1 MKKNARRGVTMAEL
15 CIAIA
20 VISIVSTMV
29 VSFSVLVAERNNSA
43 NAKLET
49 ITDINF
55 IETMVE
61 EWFEKSE
68 NNISYY
74 QNETGIHISEATE
87 LDNVSKLGY
96 SSTTDK
102 VIYFTNHNTLR
113 LNDREIELSSNI
125 EGIKFSKAENS
136 NLYYCTIE
144 YETRGYNNGP
154 ETYTFCVNTK
164 MGY

>member
-68 NNISYY
+68 NSCILYGK
-74 QNETGIHISEATE
+74 EKTITEA
-87 LDNVSKLGY
+87 SKTASL
-96 SSTTDK
+96 
-102 VIYFTNHNTLR
+102 
-113 LNDREIELSSNI
+113 
-125 EGIKFSKAENS
+125 
-136 NLYYCTIE
+136 
-144 YETRGYNNGP
+144 
-154 ETYTFCVNTK
+154 
-164 MGY
+164 